1 MLRHLA
7 CLAAGEPQVG
17 WPHWCHLP
25 RLGTSVMAA
34 AAIRHG
40 CLLRLM
46 MSSLRPA
53 GARLPRP
60 AIPLRRPHSRT
71 WRPGEVTCWPG

>member
-7 CLAAGEPQVG
+7 CLAAGEPQAG

-60 AIPLRRPHSRT
+60 AIPLRRPHSGT